1 MFSLG
6 HAERDVSRGH
16 EGRDVQWAAG
26 IRTQE
31 VERDLGAGQR
41 ALGISG
47 TQPGIDRNT
56 QQVWRKEDGLRPK
69 PGAPP
74 SMEQVKRGAR

>member
-26 IRTQE
+26 SWTQE

-41 ALGISG
+41 ALGVSG
-47 TQPGIDRNT
+47 T
-56 QQVWRKEDGLRPK
+56 
-69 PGAPP
+69 
-74 SMEQVKRGAR
+74 